1 MGKSNARS
9 GKGKEIDVGCTEG
22 ETCRYGLAV
31 LLTEWHIELSQPPGV
46 LMSSSMHL
54 IGSQLGWA

>member
-1 MGKSNARS
+1 M
-9 GKGKEIDVGCTEG
+9 DVGCREG